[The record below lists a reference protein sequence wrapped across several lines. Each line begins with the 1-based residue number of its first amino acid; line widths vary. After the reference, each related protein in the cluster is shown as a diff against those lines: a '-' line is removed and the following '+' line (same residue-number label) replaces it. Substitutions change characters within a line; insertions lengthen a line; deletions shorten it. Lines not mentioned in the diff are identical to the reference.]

1 MTNPLAQM
9 LASLA
14 GVPTPQRAEKITE
27 IFGNVIPFVGT
38 AGLQFEEMTHRQIVV
53 STPNERKVQNHIQ
66 GVHAVVMA
74 LLAETSTGIL
84 VGLNL
89 RGDCIP
95 VIKTLKVDYLERA
108 QGALR
113 AVATLSEA
121 QSTLKLRQLSLSY
134 CTSGANLPRVPSSRA
149 TIRRRF
155 QPLPEAG

>member
-1 MTNPLAQM
+1 M

-121 QSTLKLRQLSLSY
+121 QIAEMSETTKGEVEVEVHV
-134 CTSGANLPRVPSSRA
+134 TDESGREPIRCQMVWAWVPAKR
-149 TIRRRF
+149 
-155 QPLPEAG
+155 